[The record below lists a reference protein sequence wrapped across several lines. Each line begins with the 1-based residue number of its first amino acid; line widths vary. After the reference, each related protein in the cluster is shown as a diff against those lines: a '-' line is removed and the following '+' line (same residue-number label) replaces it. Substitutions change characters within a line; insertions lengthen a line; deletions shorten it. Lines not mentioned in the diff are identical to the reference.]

1 MSSFDFAIANQ
12 LAQGLASLLLAV
24 LLWLFL
30 RSRRQRYLLQL
41 ALSFSAL
48 TVSLI
53 GGAVSLA
60 LSQHGDPLGLPR
72 QLFSLVALTA
82 LPPHLI
88 WLWLGIHGGI
98 RLKSFRIRREPQRI
112 IAGACAGLLLAL
124 LAGWLAARG
133 LTGPAHGVRYAI
145 PYLLGGATYIAL
157 SLVMF
162 RARSQA
168 TEFQIS
174 PLVAVLSFGAY
185 GLHLVYSAGLTTWMV
200 VQETFLPHS
209 QYVGLVGLLLL
220 MTIALSS
227 VIWLLETEQRR
238 VSSARDQA
246 RAAERRLLY
255 FRTHDPA
262 TGLPNRRQMQDL
274 LGREILNLRDKPES
288 QIGILALGLHR
299 FKVVSEAMGWR
310 QTEDLVR
317 ELTRR
322 IRDRQPQRFLLGRT
336 GERDFLILMPDIRR
350 RERAIAHATSIL
362 KHVRQPFKHN
372 GHELVLKASGGL
384 SFAPDDA
391 TTAADLIQYA
401 ERAQIQAAAGGDDL
415 LLHRSRT
422 DQPEPRDMLQV
433 ESELRRAHKRKQF
446 KLFYQPLISIRQRC
460 IIGFEA
466 LLRWEHPERGLLNPA
481 YFLQDASALGVLDE
495 LEEQLFDSAVAQL
508 ADWHADL
515 ALSPV
520 TVSINVSPQR
530 FVQPDLPDRLS
541 EICARHGVS
550 PEFVNL
556 EITENSAISDFEA
569 GLETIGRLRERGI
582 KVSLDDFGTGYSAL
596 AHLQRLKVDYVK
608 LDRSFI
614 TGIEGDDRQL
624 ALTHAIVE
632 LIHSLDMQVVAEG
645 VETRE
650 QLGYMIKCRV
660 DFVQGFLL
668 GKPLPAAAYRDMLE
682 KRHIT
687 AF

>member
-1 MSSFDFAIANQ
+1 MSSYDFAIANQ
-12 LAQGLASLLLAV
+12 LAQGLASLLLAF

-30 RSRRQRYLLQL
+30 RLRRRRYLLHL

-48 TVSLI
+48 TISLT
-53 GGAVSLA
+53 GGAASLA
-60 LSQHGDPLGLPR
+60 LGQYGDPLGLPR
-72 QLFSLVALTA
+72 QMVTVIALGA

-88 WLWLGIHGGI
+88 WLWLGIHGSI
-98 RLKSFRIRREPQRI
+98 RLKSFRIRREPQLI
-112 IAGACAGLLLAL
+112 IAGAFVGMMVAV

-133 LTGPAHGVRYAI
+133 MTGPAHGVRHTL
-145 PYLLGGATYIAL
+145 PYLAGGATYIAL
-157 SLVMF
+157 SLAMF
-162 RARSQA
+162 RARGQA
-168 TEFQIS
+168 SEFQIS
-174 PLVAVLSFGAY
+174 PLVATLSFGAY
-185 GLHLVYSAGLTTWMV
+185 GLHLVYSASLTTWMV
-200 VQETFLPHS
+200 VQETFIPHS
-209 QYVGLVGLLLL
+209 QYVGLAGLLLL

-238 VSSARDQA
+238 ASSARDQA

-274 LGREILNLRDKPES
+274 LGREMLALRRKPES
-288 QIGILALGLHR
+288 QIGILSVGLHQ
-299 FKVVSEAMGWR
+299 FKVVSEAMGQH
-310 QTEDLVR
+310 QTEDLMR

-322 IRDRQPQRFLLGRT
+322 IRDRQPRRFLLGRT

-350 RERAIAHATSIL
+350 RDRAIAHATAIL
-362 KHVRQPFKHN
+362 DQVRQPFRRNDHD
-372 GHELVLKASGGL
+372 LVLKPSGGL
-384 SFAPDDA
+384 CFAPDDA
-391 TTAADLIQYA
+391 TTAPDLIQYA
-401 ERAQIQAAAGGDDL
+401 ERAQMQAAAAGEDL

-433 ESELRRAHKRKQF
+433 ESELRRAHKDGQF
-446 KLFYQPLISIRQRC
+446 VLFYQPLISIRQRC

-495 LEEQLFDSAVAQL
+495 LEDQLFDNAVAQL
-508 ADWHADL
+508 ADWHSDFSL
-515 ALSPV
+515 TPV

-530 FVQPDLPDRLS
+530 FTQPDLPDRLS

-614 TGIEGDDRQL
+614 TGIESDDRQL

-668 GKPLPAAAYRDMLE
+668 GKPLPAADYRDMLE

>member
-1 MSSFDFAIANQ
+1 
-12 LAQGLASLLLAV
+12 
-24 LLWLFL
+24 
-30 RSRRQRYLLQL
+30 
-41 ALSFSAL
+41 
-48 TVSLI
+48 
-53 GGAVSLA
+53 
-60 LSQHGDPLGLPR
+60 
-72 QLFSLVALTA
+72 
-82 LPPHLI
+82 
-88 WLWLGIHGGI
+88 
-98 RLKSFRIRREPQRI
+98 
-112 IAGACAGLLLAL
+112 
-124 LAGWLAARG
+124 
-133 LTGPAHGVRYAI
+133 
-145 PYLLGGATYIAL
+145 
-157 SLVMF
+157 
-162 RARSQA
+162 
-168 TEFQIS
+168 
-174 PLVAVLSFGAY
+174 
-185 GLHLVYSAGLTTWMV
+185 
-200 VQETFLPHS
+200 
-209 QYVGLVGLLLL
+209 
-220 MTIALSS
+220 
-227 VIWLLETEQRR
+227 
-238 VSSARDQA
+238 
-246 RAAERRLLY
+246 
-255 FRTHDPA
+255 
-262 TGLPNRRQMQDL
+262 L

-288 QIGILALGLHR
+288 KIGILSLGLHR

-466 LLRWEHPERGLLNPA
+466 LLRWEHPERGLLTRPI
-481 YFLQDASALGVLDE
+481 FSRTPPRWASSTNWKSSFSTARSPNWPTGTPTWRCL
-495 LEEQLFDSAVAQL
+495 
-508 ADWHADL
+508 
-515 ALSPV
+515 PV